1 MHTPSATNQ
10 MIENRHV
17 IVRSEK
23 LEKNTREAI
32 QIAEITKMQIEINN
46 RIQLTTDLKEWK
58 KKPQHFPYVENICS
72 FLTLHGT
79 YELVHLRE

>member
-1 MHTPSATNQ
+1 
-10 MIENRHV
+10 MIENRDM

-32 QIAEITKMQIEINN
+32 QIAEINKTQIEINN

-58 KKPQHFPYVENICS
+58 KNPAFSICRKYM
-72 FLTLHGT
+72 FLPNSTWYL
-79 YELVHLRE
+79 

>member
-1 MHTPSATNQ
+1 

-58 KKPQHFPYVENICS
+58 KNSAFSICRNYM
-72 FLTLHGT
+72 FLPNSTWYLCVGT
-79 YELVHLRE
+79 FKGMKYS

>member
-10 MIENRHV
+10 MIESRYV

-32 QIAEITKMQIEINN
+32 QIAEINKMQIEINN

-58 KKPQHFPYVENICS
+58 KNPIIFHM
-72 FLTLHGT
+72 
-79 YELVHLRE
+79 